1 MNMDKLRRLSLYWV
15 KYDILVHLPEDCQ
28 MLPLTIKPTET
39 IKDLRVHLVKQGISS
54 WKKHFSYN
62 GRQLGEYETIKD
74 VNIRNGSVILL
85 LPDRRS
91 GCHSV

>member
-1 MNMDKLRRLSLYWV
+1 MDKLRRLSLYWV
-15 KYDILVHLPEDCQ
+15 KYNILIHLPEDCQ
-28 MLPLTIKPTET
+28 LISVSVRPTDT
-39 IKDLRVHLVKQGISS
+39 IKDLRVQLVKQGVTS

-85 LPDRRS
+85 RFDK
-91 GCHSV
+91 